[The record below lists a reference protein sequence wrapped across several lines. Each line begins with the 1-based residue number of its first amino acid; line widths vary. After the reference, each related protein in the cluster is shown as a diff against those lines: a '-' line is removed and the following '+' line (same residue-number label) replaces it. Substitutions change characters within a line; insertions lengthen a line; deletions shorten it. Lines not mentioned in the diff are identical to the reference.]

1 MSEEINVKTAK
12 FRRLQNVLVGKPI
25 LDTVVSHVSKL
36 ADVLA
41 DFNDNAQYIVL
52 NVVPKTRNSWELGSW
67 TVYMKVELYKHPK
80 LFPLL
85 ELAIRD
91 DMFHS
96 GKWIEIVLPPIGETT
111 LNKI

>member
-1 MSEEINVKTAK
+1 MKISTDTEK

-25 LDTVVSHVSKL
+25 LDTVVSHVSKS

-52 NVVPKTRNSWELGSW
+52 NIVPKTRNSWELMSW
-67 TVYMKVELYKHPK
+67 TVYMKVELYKRPK

-96 GKWIEIVLPPIGETT
+96 GKWIEVVLPSIGETT

>member
-1 MSEEINVKTAK
+1 MKISTDTEK

-25 LDTVVSHVSKL
+25 LDTVVSHVSRL
-36 ADVLA
+36 ADVLG

-52 NVVPKTRNSWELGSW
+52 NVIPKTRNSWELGSW
-67 TVYMKVELYKHPK
+67 TVYMKVELYKRPK

-96 GKWIEIVLPPIGETT
+96 GKWIEVVLPNIGETT